1 MKTALLT
8 LLIMLFACMLQA
20 QLMDSIKVAL
30 KSKPRLSFRF
40 DNRHSFVST
49 TQAKINAVKIGA
61 EYDYVFRM
69 GLGYNQLY
77 STVTRNEVLRNNG
90 LPYDT
95 VTSFLKLWFISAYSE
110 YVFFLT
116 RRWEFSVPLQ
126 LGVGYS
132 KFNYSYNNEN
142 FTNRR
147 HLIAVYEAGINGH
160 YKLIPGLGV
169 GAGMGYSLMLIDNP
183 AINENFNTPIYSFR
197 IKVFLGD
204 IYRLIVKK
212 KRE

>member
-1 MKTALLT
+1 MRTFLLS
-8 LLIMLFACMLQA
+8 LFILTSCVLQA

-30 KSKPRLSFRF
+30 KSKPRLTARF

-49 TQAKINAVKIGA
+49 TGAKINAVKIGA

-69 GLGYNQLY
+69 GLGYNKLY
-77 STVTRNEVLRNNG
+77 STVTRNEILRNNG

-95 VTSFLKLWFISAYSE
+95 VTSYLKLWFIGAYSE

-132 KFNYSYNNEN
+132 KFNYIYNETR

-147 HLIAVYEAGINGH
+147 HLIAVYEAGITGH

-169 GAGMGYSLMLIDNP
+169 GAGMGYQLMLIDNP
-183 AINENFNTPIYSFR
+183 AINENFNTPIYSFK

-212 KRE
+212 KE